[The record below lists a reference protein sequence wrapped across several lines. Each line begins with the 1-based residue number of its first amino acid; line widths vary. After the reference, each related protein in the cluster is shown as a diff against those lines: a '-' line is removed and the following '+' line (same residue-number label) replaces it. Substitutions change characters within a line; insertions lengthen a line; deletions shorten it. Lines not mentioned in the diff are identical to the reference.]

1 MIKQKNKKNFKN
13 RLGLLINRFI
23 FAPSLEKLIDQL
35 AQLAEHL
42 PFKERVL
49 GSSPRLVTTKKVKHM
64 LNFFF
69 IFI

>member
-1 MIKQKNKKNFKN
+1 MFKQKNKKISKN

-23 FAPSLEKLIDQL
+23 FARSLEKLIDQL

-49 GSSPRLVTTKKVKHM
+49 GSSPRLVTIKKS
-64 LNFFF
+64 
-69 IFI
+69 